1 MRKFIKYIVLI
12 CVCTLSVQGLGAQ
25 SLKVMS
31 YNCRMSGEL
40 TGYSVTPFASL
51 IKQKNPDVILLQEV
65 DYLTKRNKN
74 QDFTTQLA
82 AELGMFSVF
91 GKAIE
96 IGGGEYGVAIL
107 SKYPLLSVNNAPYTG
122 IDGVKE
128 IRTLL
133 YVDIELPET
142 EEKVRIACTHLDHST
157 DVVRSA
163 MVAQINTR
171 LGNTEIPTILA
182 GDFNARLDS
191 EPITEGMKDWQR
203 ICDNTLTYPAVSATI
218 KIDYIFGLPKG
229 KWEVKS
235 FEALGDEGLSDH
247 KALITNVEFKK

>member
-1 MRKFIKYIVLI
+1 MRKFIRYIALI
-12 CVCTLSVQGLGAQ
+12 CVFILSIQGVMAQ
-25 SLKVMS
+25 SLRIMS

-40 TGYSVTPFASL
+40 TNYSVTPFAAL

-65 DYLTKRNKN
+65 DFLTKRNKN

-96 IGGGEYGVAIL
+96 TGGGEYGVAIL
-107 SKYPLLSVNNAPYTG
+107 SKYPFLNVKNAPFVD

-133 YVDIELPET
+133 YIDIEMPET
-142 EEKVRIACTHLDHST
+142 QKKVRIACTHLDHST

-163 MVAQINTR
+163 MVAQINER
-171 LGNTEIPTILA
+171 LGNAEIPTILA
-182 GDFNARLDS
+182 GDFNARHNS
-191 EPITEGMKDWQR
+191 VPIVEGMKDWQK
-203 ICDNTLTYPAVSATI
+203 ICDNTFTYPAVSATI

-247 KALITNVEFKK
+247 KALITDVEFKK